1 MAARLARS
9 LAASSPSWPSRI
21 SIVNRI
27 SDFASYSSSS
37 SWWSSPEDLTAG
49 SKRREKKT
57 TDRFS
62 AAIDAVHDRK
72 LPPELRGHRNFS
84 LIVFLL
90 PRVLCHVIQS
100 LPLFPVSEFLQV
112 NFSLSDDES
121 DEVWWHT
128 LLSLRPMLKQASL
141 RSLSRGLAADGKTLK
156 DAKKYLFTYAA
167 VFEGFVREEK
177 EEAARE
183 LLKGMKGKVV
193 VVNGTPGYVVAE
205 SSVMDD
211 MTFSCERKLKSE
223 TDIINVVEQRIWH
236 SMEEGQFENLPGK
249 GKPLNLH
256 TNPHADPAEDTLYRI
271 LNKNGFAPEWVELN
285 KDIRSKAKEWRV
297 SLKKA
302 WAMKLEDDQS
312 GWEERS
318 DLLKTQLKQI
328 NNMASV

>member
-1 MAARLARS
+1 MAVRLARS
-9 LAASSPSWPSRI
+9 SVASSPSRPSLI

-72 LPPELRGHRNFS
+72 LPPELRGRRDFVNPYVDTIKENHFFMKQTNSTQVFS
-84 LIVFLL
+84 KLFTLINNSINVYNLIIFLL
-90 PRVLCHVIQS
+90 
-100 LPLFPVSEFLQV
+100 
-112 NFSLSDDES
+112 
-121 DEVWWHT
+121 
-128 LLSLRPMLKQASL
+128 
-141 RSLSRGLAADGKTLK
+141 
-156 DAKKYLFTYAA
+156 YY
-167 VFEGFVREEK
+167 
-177 EEAARE
+177 
-183 LLKGMKGKVV
+183 
-193 VVNGTPGYVVAE
+193 
-205 SSVMDD
+205 
-211 MTFSCERKLKSE
+211 TFSNHFSPMKFNQFKYFHLMSE

-328 NNMASV
+328 NNMASLQLRIKILLYNLIVPFGRQMFGLKWEKEIDHLKE

>member
-1 MAARLARS
+1 MAVRLARS
-9 LAASSPSWPSRI
+9 SVASSPSRPSLI

-72 LPPELRGHRNFS
+72 LPPELRGR
-84 LIVFLL
+84 
-90 PRVLCHVIQS
+90 R
-100 LPLFPVSEFLQV
+100 
-112 NFSLSDDES
+112 D
-121 DEVWWHT
+121 
-128 LLSLRPMLKQASL
+128 
-141 RSLSRGLAADGKTLK
+141 
-156 DAKKYLFTYAA
+156 
-167 VFEGFVREEK
+167 FVR
-177 EEAARE
+177 
-183 LLKGMKGKVV
+183 
-193 VVNGTPGYVVAE
+193 
-205 SSVMDD
+205 
-211 MTFSCERKLKSE
+211 SE

-328 NNMASV
+328 NNMVFRYNLIVPFGRQMFGLKWEKEIDHLKE

>member
-1 MAARLARS
+1 MAVRLARS
-9 LAASSPSWPSRI
+9 SSSRPSLI

-27 SDFASYSSSS
+27 SDFAYYSSSS

-72 LPPELRGHRNFS
+72 LPPELRGRRDFVSVVAHTAVVEAYAKAGQPEES
-84 LIVFLL
+84 LKVFVRMLACGVL
-90 PRVLCHVIQS
+90 PNAYTYTVLI
-100 LPLFPVSEFLQV
+100 
-112 NFSLSDDES
+112 
-121 DEVWWHT
+121 
-128 LLSLRPMLKQASL
+128 
-141 RSLSRGLAADGKTLK
+141 RGLAGDGKTLK
-156 DAKKYLFTYAA
+156 GAEKYLLEMMGKGMRPNAATYAA
-167 VFEGFVREEK
+167 V
-177 EEAARE
+177 
-183 LLKGMKGKVV
+183 
-193 VVNGTPGYVVAE
+193 
-205 SSVMDD
+205 
-211 MTFSCERKLKSE
+211 SE

-249 GKPLNLH
+249 GKPLNVH

-312 GWEERS
+312 GWEEQS
-318 DLLKTQLKQI
+318 NLLKTQLKQI
-328 NNMASV
+328 NNMASLQLNYKSRSYNLIVPFGRQMFGLKWEKEIDRLKE

>member
-1 MAARLARS
+1 MAVRLARS
-9 LAASSPSWPSRI
+9 SASISQSRPSLI

-37 SWWSSPEDLTAG
+37 SWWSSPDDLTAG

-57 TDRFS
+57 TDRYS

-72 LPPELRGHRNFS
+72 LPPELRGQRNF
-84 LIVFLL
+84 
-90 PRVLCHVIQS
+90 
-100 LPLFPVSEFLQV
+100 
-112 NFSLSDDES
+112 
-121 DEVWWHT
+121 
-128 LLSLRPMLKQASL
+128 
-141 RSLSRGLAADGKTLK
+141 
-156 DAKKYLFTYAA
+156 
-167 VFEGFVREEK
+167 VR
-177 EEAARE
+177 
-183 LLKGMKGKVV
+183 
-193 VVNGTPGYVVAE
+193 
-205 SSVMDD
+205 
-211 MTFSCERKLKSE
+211 SE

-312 GWEERS
+312 GWEEQS
-318 DLLKTQLKQI
+318 NLLKTQLKQI
-328 NNMASV
+328 NNMVFRYNLIVPFGRQMFGLKWEKEIDRLKE